1 MLAYWWLTIPQVG
14 VVKVMSPISA
24 FWSPGHIFGANR
36 VRHLAIGM
44 QIDRKEYWYL
54 HVKIPQ
60 YGGHVTFLKFWEVS
74 ANISEKVQ
82 ARDIVT
88 EEDW

>member
-1 MLAYWWLTIPQVG
+1 
-14 VVKVMSPISA
+14 
-24 FWSPGHIFGANR
+24 
-36 VRHLAIGM
+36 M
-44 QIDRKEYWYL
+44 QIDRKEYWYI